1 MARMKVL
8 ITGGAGFIGSHLAR
22 RLVGEGHHVH
32 ILDDLSTGRRENVAD
47 LIGPRCVLQVQ
58 RASEALGQYAWLAG
72 FDAIYH
78 LAAAVGVQLIVDR
91 PVYTI
96 EDNIMETAA
105 TLRAAAAFNI
115 PVLITSSSEVYGKSD
130 RVPFREDD
138 DVTYGSTAYSRWSYA
153 MTKALDEYLALAH
166 HRQTGAPV
174 VIVRLFNT
182 VGPGQI
188 GQYGMVVPRFVERA
202 VAGRPIEIYGDGRQT
217 RCFCH
222 VGDVTAALPRLLAEP
237 TCWGG
242 VFNLGSDEEVTIEE
256 LADRTIRLAGSVS
269 RKVHVD
275 YDQAYNTR
283 FDDLRRRVPDLSR
296 VRQAIDWRPTKR
308 LDDILGE
315 LIDQARR
322 TAPGSSEK
330 SHA

>member
-1 MARMKVL
+1 MPGMKVL

-22 RLVGEGHHVH
+22 RLVGQGHGVH

-105 TLRAAAAFNI
+105 VLRAAAAFNI

-138 DVTYGSTAYSRWSYA
+138 DVTYGSTTFSRWSYA

-188 GQYGMVVPRFVERA
+188 GQYGMVMPRFVERA
-202 VAGRPIEIYGDGRQT
+202 IRGRPIEIYGDGRQT

-237 TCWGG
+237 KCWGG

-256 LADRTIRLAGSVS
+256 LADRIIRLAASKS
-269 RKVHVD
+269 EKVHLD

-296 VRQAIDWRPTKR
+296 VRQAIDWRPTR
-308 LDDILGE
+308 TLDDILRE
-315 LIDQARR
+315 LIDQARGN
-322 TAPGSSEK
+322 APGSSEK
-330 SHA
+330 SDA